1 MNIRAPA
8 NCGSEYFNYKKT
20 NSVVLM
26 ALADAKYRFTYVDV
40 GAYGRESD
48 GGVFGKCSLAKVRAE
63 NSIGVP
69 PPKSLPTTNTP
80 VPYVIVADDAF
91 PLKNYIMKPFSF
103 RNQDMTQRVFNYRLS
118 RARRIIENVF
128 GICAAR
134 FRLLLKPIDM
144 KPEKVTKAVLAI
156 CALHNFLMTR
166 TASRY
171 ITDSDFDRDT
181 DGVVTPGNWRAEL
194 GIQHMQPIQSINGRT
209 SHNAQ
214 AIREEFKNHFTSAG
228 EVEWQYRTI
237 LGTN

>member
-1 MNIRAPA
+1 
-8 NCGSEYFNYKKT
+8 
-20 NSVVLM
+20 M
-26 ALADAKYRFTYVDV
+26 ALADAKYRFIYVDV

-48 GGVFGKCSLAKVRAE
+48 GGVFGKCSLAKALAE
-63 NSIGVP
+63 NTIGVP
-69 PPKSLPTTNTP
+69 TPKPLPTSENP

-91 PLKNYIMKPFSF
+91 PMKSYIMKPFSF

-156 CALHNFLMTR
+156 CALHIFLMTR

-171 ITDSDFDRDT
+171 VTDCDFDRDNN
-181 DGVVTPGNWRAEL
+181 GLITPGNWRSEL
-194 GIQHMQPIQSINGRT
+194 GTQHMQPIQSTINGRV
-209 SHNAQ
+209 SQNAQ
-214 AIREEFKNHFTSAG
+214 TIREEFKNYFTSAG
-228 EVEWQYRTI
+228 EVEWQYRMI